1 MIWIIFIML
10 SVGLLSSGTMVI
22 YQKSPVHSA
31 LFLILA
37 FLFLAGFYLMLGA
50 EFIAFVH
57 VVVYAGAIMVLFL
70 FVIMLLNLKRDVNGF
85 VGGQVKIFIALFSGG
100 LVCLLLLVM
109 VSSGPAYHIPDGSDQ
124 IRLSDSD
131 YCASSIES
139 IGILLYS
146 RYLLP
151 FELASILLIVAMIGA
166 VVLAKRSIRTSEV
179 SAGGPV

>member
-1 MIWIIFIML
+1 MIWLIFIML
-10 SVGLLSSGTMVI
+10 SVGLLSSAIMVL

-50 EFIAFVH
+50 EFIAFAH

-70 FVIMLLNLKRDVNGF
+70 FVIMLLNLKEDVRGF
-85 VGGQVKIFIALFSGG
+85 VHGQGKIFLALFAGG
-100 LVCLLLLVM
+100 LTCLILLVM
-109 VSSGPAYHIPDGSDQ
+109 VSPGATYDIPEGSNQ
-124 IRLSDSD
+124 ARLSGAD
-131 YCASSIES
+131 YRDNNIET
-139 IGILLYS
+139 IGLLLYS

-166 VVLAKRSIRTSEV
+166 VVLAKRTI
-179 SAGGPV
+179 